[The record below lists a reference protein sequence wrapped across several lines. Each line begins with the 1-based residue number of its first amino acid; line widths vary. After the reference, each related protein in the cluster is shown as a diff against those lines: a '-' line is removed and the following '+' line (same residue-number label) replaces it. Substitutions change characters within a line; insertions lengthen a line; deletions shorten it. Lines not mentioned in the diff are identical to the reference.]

1 VAATDANVLIRGETG
16 TGKTELAKAI
26 HYWSARAARPFSVVA
41 CPSLSAELIESE
53 LFGHRKGAFT
63 HAIRDNPG
71 RVATSDGGTILLDEI
86 GDLPLALQP
95 KLLRFIQSR
104 EYERVGDA
112 VTRKADVRIIAATN
126 ILLEEAV
133 KAGRF
138 REDLLYRL
146 NVIQLDL
153 PPLRARPGDAI
164 AIAERLLLQIGQAA
178 QKPRLEFSQAARD
191 RIGQYEWPGN
201 IRELRNVIERAVILG
216 KGTVIGPELL
226 RLDPKVPL
234 GEQIG
239 LGSHVPIEKIEAL
252 HIRGVLATTASL
264 DEAAAILGLDSVTL
278 WRRRKKYGIE

>member
-1 VAATDANVLIRGETG
+1 
-16 TGKTELAKAI
+16 
-26 HYWSARAARPFSVVA
+26 VVA

-63 HAIRDNPG
+63 HAIRDNAG

-95 KLLRFIQSR
+95 KLLRFIQNR